1 MYKRQQLQSGQN
13 PRYFI
18 ENTISATPTI
28 PITAEIQADLP
39 MNVRGNFN
47 RFTDSFDLITNNAR
61 YIAEEAY
68 FKTLTTTSNPLDQDR
83 IKCIR
88 DTEEIV
94 KAWATDL
101 KFDANDATW
110 DAAKLYIN
118 GTSIQHISGYVA
130 ATKEVLDEAATLC
143 KKAINNQ
150 LKLKGTTLTAAETT
164 ANYYVAQWTDEI
176 PYVDYTIT
184 HDVSTGT
191 EYENGDCTNV
201 QAALT
206 TLNTLFDEIIDNPS
220 VTTPMPSTAVRND
233 GFFQINAVNKNK
245 LIDLSL
251 IHI

>member
-1 MYKRQQLQSGQN
+1 MQLQSGQN

-68 FKTLTTTSNPLDQDR
+68 FKTLATTTNPLDQDR

-110 DAAKLYIN
+110 DAAKLYVSGN
-118 GTSIQHISGYVA
+118 SIQHISGYVA
-130 ATKEVLDEAATLC
+130 ATKEVLDEALVIC
-143 KKAINNQ
+143 KKAVNNQ
-150 LKLKGTTLTAAETT
+150 LKLKGTTLTTAEAN
-164 ANYYVAQWTDEI
+164 ANYYVAQWTDEV

-191 EYENGDCTNV
+191 EYTNGDCTNV

-206 TLNTLFDEIIDNPS
+206 TLNTLFDEIIAVSYTHLTLP
-220 VTTPMPSTAVRND
+220 TTV
-233 GFFQINAVNKNK
+233 FV
-245 LIDLSL
+245 
-251 IHI
+251 